1 MAIVIS
7 NTSIKNDIA
16 TSVSHIHIWDKP
28 LIKTVY
34 HVAYITSTEA
44 ELFVIRCGI
53 NQACSK
59 EDISRI
65 IIVTDSIHAAKK
77 IFDTKSHPYQIH
89 ATAILKELRQFFS
102 KCQGNHIEFWE
113 CSSWLKW
120 NLHKSTN
127 RDSKEFNP
135 IPVLPS
141 KISWDFCKKADSNNC
156 INLWKMTFQV
166 SDGKNKQFYDL
177 VDNNLEII
185 KPFYTKGGPWLQLFG
200 HSNLLCAR
208 ATRVIT
214 NHAPIGKYCLQFFPK
229 EDFKCFC
236 GDYPIETR
244 RHILHECMRHNGYW
258 NPRRDTLSHFVMFLS
273 ANPKAFA
280 FIDNVP
286 SVVLSWPW
294 ND

>member
-1 MAIVIS
+1 M
-7 NTSIKNDIA
+7 
-16 TSVSHIHIWDKP
+16 
-28 LIKTVY
+28 
-34 HVAYITSTEA
+34 AYITSTEA

-102 KCQGNHIEFWE
+102 KCQGNHIKFWE
-113 CSSWLKW
+113 CPSQLKW
-120 NLHKSTN
+120 KLHKSTD

-141 KISWDFCKKADSNNC
+141 KISWDFCKKANSNNC
-156 INLWKMTFQV
+156 INLWKMTFQA
-166 SDGKNKQFYDL
+166 SDGKGKQFYDL
-177 VDNNLEII
+177 VNNNLEII
-185 KPFYTKGGPWLQLFG
+185 ELSYTKGGPWLQSFG

-208 ATRVIT
+208 ATRAIT
-214 NHAPIGKYCLQFFPK
+214 NHAPIGKYRLQFFPK

-236 GDYPIETR
+236 GDYPIKTR
-244 RHILHECMRHNGYW
+244 RYILHEYMRHNKYW

-273 ANPKAFA
+273 ANPKAFT
-280 FIDNVP
+280 FINNVP
-286 SVVLSWPW
+286 SVVLS
-294 ND
+294 